1 MSPSCSFSPRK
12 RSKHLS
18 VQGRRH
24 SRSRS
29 RSICVPKYSLGRHSK
44 SRSRS
49 QSRYTLPTGY
59 RTPKKSVD
67 TIQNLDTSLNRN
79 QNLDG
84 SERSMH
90 HHDGNRSPPRNK
102 SIRGNRHS
110 KSRTRSKTPINGQ
123 KKSPYHDRR
132 TITHCDNAE
141 SPKRVN
147 KPKHLR
153 VPPKR
158 HSRSRSKSRSR
169 SRSRSRTKTPEKI
182 VDASRS
188 VDTSLERSIDTSQN
202 LELSDMST
210 HRDDGNRSLPCNN
223 SIRAKRDCRS
233 RSSSLS
239 KSLKPSQ
246 EIPSEFTDCGLDDS
260 RTLSTSLTFDDRDE
274 EAFSSG
280 PDSQNNGYKGPSLR
294 PRQSD
299 TSPSSRR
306 RSLRNC
312 TKVTPTNCDSII
324 EQTLVDQGH
333 TRQTRKSRNKYSD
346 SSTMMS
352 APVRLQYEE
361 GRPPVPSA
369 ADSGNDIGTEQTS
382 GDQGHTRLTRQSRN
396 KYSDSSTVMPAPVH
410 LEYQEGRP
418 PLPSAPDSSNDIGT
432 EQTSGDQGHTRLT
445 RQSRNK
451 YSDSSTVMPA
461 PVHLEYQEGRPPLP
475 SAPDSSNDIGTE
487 QTSGDQG
494 HTRQTRQ
501 SRDKH
506 SNSSTVMPAPVR
518 LQNQEGRP
526 PLPSAPDS
534 GTDKMDIKSTFA
546 SNPKGLSL
554 SQFDKLFKRNGMK
567 LVTVPGNGFCFIS
580 CVLVTLAEQGINK
593 SLDVL
598 SVEIMIEIT
607 NHLAHYK
614 QYGNKKDMTT
624 FLAKCADYFQKGIY
638 DSDAVDICIGATAN
652 ALGINVHVLQKSND
666 KKRVHMS
673 SFLCLHSSSMDIYLH
688 HYPGKLKGKSLD
700 AHFNCYVNK
709 DYSKKNSKS
718 IASRIVRTD
727 ESGIDSSNIAPNA
740 DQR

>member
-1 MSPSCSFSPRK
+1 M
-12 RSKHLS
+12 
-18 VQGRRH
+18 
-24 SRSRS
+24 
-29 RSICVPKYSLGRHSK
+29 
-44 SRSRS
+44 
-49 QSRYTLPTGY
+49 
-59 RTPKKSVD
+59 
-67 TIQNLDTSLNRN
+67 
-79 QNLDG
+79 
-84 SERSMH
+84 
-90 HHDGNRSPPRNK
+90 
-102 SIRGNRHS
+102 
-110 KSRTRSKTPINGQ
+110 
-123 KKSPYHDRR
+123 
-132 TITHCDNAE
+132 
-141 SPKRVN
+141 
-147 KPKHLR
+147 
-153 VPPKR
+153 
-158 HSRSRSKSRSR
+158 
-169 SRSRSRTKTPEKI
+169 
-182 VDASRS
+182 DASRS

-210 HRDDGNRSLPCNN
+210 HCDDGNRSLPCNN
-223 SIRAKRDCRS
+223 SIQAKRDCRS
-233 RSSSLS
+233 RSSSLSLS

-306 RSLRNC
+306 RSLRNR
-312 TKVTPTNCDSII
+312 TKVTPRKRDSII

-346 SSTMMS
+346 SSTMIS
-352 APVRLQYEE
+352 APVRLQYQE

-369 ADSGNDIGTEQTS
+369 PDSRNDIGTEQTS
-382 GDQGHTRLTRQSRN
+382 GDQGHTRLTRQSGK
-396 KYSDSSTVMPAPVH
+396 KYSDSSTVTPAPVR

-418 PLPSAPDSSNDIGT
+418 PLPSAPDSGNDIGT
-432 EQTSGDQGHTRLT
+432 EQTL
-445 RQSRNK
+445 
-451 YSDSSTVMPA
+451 
-461 PVHLEYQEGRPPLP
+461 
-475 SAPDSSNDIGTE
+475 
-487 QTSGDQG
+487 GDQG

-506 SNSSTVMPAPVR
+506 SNSSTVMPAQVC

-526 PLPSAPDS
+526 PLPSAPDT

-567 LVTVPGNGFCFIS
+567 LVTVPGNEFCFIS

-673 SFLCLHSSSMDIYLH
+673 SFLCLHSSSTDIYLH

-709 DYSKKNSKS
+709 DYYKKNSKS

-727 ESGIDSSNIAPNA
+727 ESGINSSNIAPNA

>member
-29 RSICVPKYSLGRHSK
+29 QSICVPKYSLGRHSK
-44 SRSRS
+44 SRLRSR
-49 QSRYTLPTGY
+49 SRYTLPTGY

-90 HHDGNRSPPRNK
+90 HHAGNRSPPRNK

-123 KKSPYHDRR
+123 KKSPYHNRR

-147 KPKHLR
+147 KPNHLR

-188 VDTSLERSIDTSQN
+188 VNTSLKRSIDTSQN

-233 RSSSLS
+233 RSSSLSLS

-306 RSLRNC
+306 RSLRNR
-312 TKVTPTNCDSII
+312 TKVTPTNRDSII

-346 SSTMMS
+346 SSTVTP
-352 APVRLQYEE
+352 APVR
-361 GRPPVPSA
+361 
-369 ADSGNDIGTEQTS
+369 
-382 GDQGHTRLTRQSRN
+382 
-396 KYSDSSTVMPAPVH
+396 
-410 LEYQEGRP
+410 
-418 PLPSAPDSSNDIGT
+418 
-432 EQTSGDQGHTRLT
+432 
-445 RQSRNK
+445 
-451 YSDSSTVMPA
+451 
-461 PVHLEYQEGRPPLP
+461 LEYQEGRPPLP

-501 SRDKH
+501 SCDKH

-580 CVLVTLAEQGINK
+580 CVLVTLAEHGINK

-638 DSDAVDICIGATAN
+638 DSYAVDICIGATAN

-673 SFLCLHSSSMDIYLH
+673 SFVCLHSLSTDIYLH

-709 DYSKKNSKS
+709 DYYKKNSKS

>member
-1 MSPSCSFSPRK
+1 M
-12 RSKHLS
+12 
-18 VQGRRH
+18 
-24 SRSRS
+24 
-29 RSICVPKYSLGRHSK
+29 
-44 SRSRS
+44 
-49 QSRYTLPTGY
+49 
-59 RTPKKSVD
+59 
-67 TIQNLDTSLNRN
+67 
-79 QNLDG
+79 
-84 SERSMH
+84 
-90 HHDGNRSPPRNK
+90 
-102 SIRGNRHS
+102 
-110 KSRTRSKTPINGQ
+110 NGQ

-141 SPKRVN
+141 TPKRVN

-169 SRSRSRTKTPEKI
+169 SQSRSRSRPKTPEKI

-188 VDTSLERSIDTSQN
+188 VDTSLETSIDTSQN
-202 LELSDMST
+202 LELSDMSM

-223 SIRAKRDCRS
+223 SIQAKRDCRS

-239 KSLKPSQ
+239 LSKYLKPSQ

-260 RTLSTSLTFDDRDE
+260 RTLSTSLTLDDRDE

-306 RSLRNC
+306 KSLRNR
-312 TKVTPTNCDSII
+312 TKVTPTNRDSII

-333 TRQTRKSRNKYSD
+333 TRQTRQSRNKYSD
-346 SSTMMS
+346 LSTVMP
-352 APVRLQYEE
+352 APVRLQYQE
-361 GRPPVPSA
+361 GRPLVPSA
-369 ADSGNDIGTEQTS
+369 PDSGNDIGTEQTS
-382 GDQGHTRLTRQSRN
+382 GDQGHTRQTRQSRN
-396 KYSDSSTVMPAPVH
+396 KYSDLSTVMPAPVR
-410 LEYQEGRP
+410 LQYQEGRP
-418 PLPSAPDSSNDIGT
+418 PVPSAPDSG
-432 EQTSGDQGHTRLT
+432 
-445 RQSRNK
+445 
-451 YSDSSTVMPA
+451 
-461 PVHLEYQEGRPPLP
+461 
-475 SAPDSSNDIGTE
+475 NDIGTE

-501 SRDKH
+501 SRDKY

-614 QYGNKKDMTT
+614 QYGDKKDMTT

-638 DSDAVDICIGATAN
+638 DSDAVDICIGATVN

-673 SFLCLHSSSMDIYLH
+673 SFLCLHSSSTDIYLH

-709 DYSKKNSKS
+709 DYYKKNSKS

-727 ESGIDSSNIAPNA
+727 EGGIDSSNIAPNA